1 MTPTRHTADC
11 PAPLARYALAIA
23 ACAVILTVLLAL
35 LSHLL
40 GHAPT

>member
-1 MTPTRHTADC
+1 MSEPVR
-11 PAPLARYALAIA
+11 ARYALTIA

-40 GHAPT
+40 GQAPT